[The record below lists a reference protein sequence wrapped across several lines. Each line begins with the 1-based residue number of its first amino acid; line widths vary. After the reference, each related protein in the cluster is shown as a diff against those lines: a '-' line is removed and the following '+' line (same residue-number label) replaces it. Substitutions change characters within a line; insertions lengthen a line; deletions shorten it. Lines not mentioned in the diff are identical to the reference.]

1 MIDHHEAL
9 IYTMVLISAADQ
21 DMTDAE
27 LHTIGELVNRLPVFR
42 DFDRGKLVRVAQD
55 CAAVLDDED
64 GLDKAIELIE
74 SNLPAKLRETAY
86 ALACDVAAAGGQV
99 SQEELRLLEM
109 FRDRLKVD
117 GLAAAAIERGVRAR
131 YMVL

>member
-21 DMTDAE
+21 NMTDAE
-27 LHTIGELVNRLPVFR
+27 LHTIGELVNHLPVFR
-42 DFDRGKLVRVAQD
+42 DFDRGKLVSVAQD

-64 GLDKAIELIE
+64 GLNKAIELIK

-109 FRDRLKVD
+109 FRHRLEVDR
-117 GLAAAAIERGVRAR
+117 LAAAAIERGVRAR

>member
-21 DMTDAE
+21 NMTDAE
-27 LHTIGELVNRLPVFR
+27 LHTIGELVNHLPVFR
-42 DFDRGKLVRVAQD
+42 DFDRGKLVSVAQD

-64 GLDKAIELIE
+64 GLNKAIELIK

-86 ALACDVAAAGGQV
+86 ALACDVAASGGQV

-109 FRDRLKVD
+109 FRHRLEVDRLT
-117 GLAAAAIERGVRAR
+117 AAAIERGVRAR
-131 YMVL
+131 YMML

>member
-21 DMTDAE
+21 NMTDTE
-27 LHTIGELVNRLPVFR
+27 LQTIGDLVNHLPVFG
-42 DFDRGKLVRVAQD
+42 DFDRGRLVGVAEN
-55 CAAVLDDED
+55 CATVLGDED
-64 GLDKAIELIE
+64 GLNKAIELIK

-86 ALACDVAAAGGQV
+86 ALACEVAAAGGQV

-109 FRDRLKVD
+109 FRHSLEVDRLT
-117 GLAAAAIERGVRAR
+117 AAAIERGVRAR

>member
-21 DMTDAE
+21 NMTDAE
-27 LHTIGELVNRLPVFR
+27 LHTIGELVNHLPVFR
-42 DFDRGKLVRVAQD
+42 DFDRGKLVSVAQD

-64 GLDKAIELIE
+64 GLNKAIELIK

-109 FRDRLKVD
+109 FRHRLEVD
-117 GLAAAAIERGVRAR
+117 PLTAAAIERGVRAR
-131 YMVL
+131 YMML

>member
-21 DMTDAE
+21 NMTDAE
-27 LHTIGELVNRLPVFR
+27 LHTIGELVNHLPVFR
-42 DFDRGKLVRVAQD
+42 DFDRGKLVSVAQD

-64 GLDKAIELIE
+64 GLNKAIELIK

-109 FRDRLKVD
+109 FRHRLEVDRLT
-117 GLAAAAIERGVRAR
+117 AAAIERGVRAR
-131 YMVL
+131 YMML

>member
-21 DMTDAE
+21 NMTDAE
-27 LHTIGELVNRLPVFR
+27 LHTIGELVNHLPVFR
-42 DFDRGKLVRVAQD
+42 DFDRGKLVSVAQD

-64 GLDKAIELIE
+64 GLNKAIELIK
-74 SNLPAKLRETAY
+74 SSLPAKLRETAY
-86 ALACDVAAAGGQV
+86 ALACDVAAAGGRV

-109 FRDRLKVD
+109 FRHRLEVDRLT
-117 GLAAAAIERGVRAR
+117 AAAIERGVRAR
-131 YMVL
+131 YMML

>member
-27 LHTIGELVNRLPVFR
+27 LHTIGELVNHLPVFR
-42 DFDRGKLVRVAQD
+42 DFDRGRLVRVAED
-55 CAAVLDDED
+55 CAALLGGKD
-64 GLDKAIELIE
+64 GLNKAIKLIK

-86 ALACDVAAAGGQV
+86 ALACDVAAADGRI

-109 FRDRLKVD
+109 FRHRLEVDR
-117 GLAAAAIERGVRAR
+117 LAAAAIERGVRAH